1 MPKKEAVVS
10 DVTVAIDLEVRG
22 TVVEGVATLDAMG
35 DHLEAKARAVRHE
48 DGSIDEWAR
57 HLVTARLLRDLEV
70 ALMESVHESIDR
82 SVLNE

>member
-1 MPKKEAVVS
+1 MS

-22 TVVEGVATLDAMG
+22 TAVEGVATLDAMG
-35 DHLEAKARAVRHE
+35 DRLEAKARAVRHE

-57 HLVTARLLRDLEV
+57 HLVTARLLRSLEV

-82 SVLNE
+82 AVLNE